1 MRVINA
7 LKIAINNF
15 GLVFKNLLYK
25 TIVFIIFATGVWL
38 TLKISL
44 KPFIENLQ
52 PVIQDIIEIIKGIV
66 RGGKE
71 VSATDSASLSA
82 HFDEFVQYL
91 KAHVGSIA
99 ATGIICVLIVYLY
112 RFVAGISDATLMIL
126 VDGHMSSLSHRKYLG
141 VMFENLKK
149 IAVYQLIDAV
159 LAIVYYAVV
168 CAIEY
173 FLVGYLIAYA
183 PAVVLFVAACV
194 LVFAATLYS
203 TCLSQVMTNMI
214 IGGMGV
220 KEAFAKGLFPQRK
233 YFWKMFA
240 AYLSVI
246 IAYVYLAVSSIIF
259 TFGVG
264 TVLVSSFCALMIV
277 AMRLVDYYIIHV
289 RKYFIDYDNIIIPKE
304 LRENDEQLLNKVD
317 I

>member
-25 TIVFIIFATGVWL
+25 TIVFIVFATGVWL

-52 PVIQDIIEIIKGIV
+52 PVIQDVIEIIKGIV
-66 RGGKE
+66 RGNNE
-71 VSATDSASLSA
+71 VLATDSASLNA
-82 HFDEFVQYL
+82 HFNEFVQYL

-149 IAVYQLIDAV
+149 IV
-159 LAIVYYAVV
+159 VYYSIVG
-168 CAIEY
+168 AIEY
-173 FLVGYLIAYA
+173 FLVGYLISYA
-183 PAVVLFVAACV
+183 TAVVLFVGACV

-220 KEAFAKGLFPQRK
+220 KAAFAKGLFPQRK

-246 IAYVYLAVSSIIF
+246 IAYVYLAVSSIVF

-289 RKYFIDYDNIIIPKE
+289 KKYFIDYDNIIIPKE

>member
-25 TIVFIIFATGVWL
+25 TIVFIVFATGVCL

-44 KPFIENLQ
+44 RPFIENLQ
-52 PVIQDIIEIIKGIV
+52 PVIQDIIEIVKSLV
-66 RGGKE
+66 RGGKD
-71 VSATDSASLSA
+71 VAATGSASLNT
-82 HFDEFVQYL
+82 HFGEFVQYL
-91 KAHVGSIA
+91 NDHLGSIA

-112 RFVAGISDATLMIL
+112 RFFAGISDATLMIL
-126 VDGHMSSLSHRKYLG
+126 VDGYMSSLSHRKYLG

-149 IAVYQLIDAV
+149 IVVYQLIDAV
-159 LAIVYYAVV
+159 LAIVYYALVFAV
-168 CAIEY
+168 EY
-173 FLVGYLIAYA
+173 FLVGYLISYA
-183 PAVVLFVAACV
+183 PAVVLFVGACV

-220 KEAFAKGLFPQRK
+220 KESFAKGLFPKRE

-246 IAYVYLAVSSIIF
+246 IVYVYLAVSSVIF

-264 TVLVSSFCALMIV
+264 TVLISSFCALMIV

-289 RKYFIDYDNIIIPKE
+289 KKYFIDYDNIIIPKE

>member
-1 MRVINA
+1 
-7 LKIAINNF
+7 
-15 GLVFKNLLYK
+15 
-25 TIVFIIFATGVWL
+25 
-38 TLKISL
+38 
-44 KPFIENLQ
+44 
-52 PVIQDIIEIIKGIV
+52 
-66 RGGKE
+66 
-71 VSATDSASLSA
+71 
-82 HFDEFVQYL
+82 
-91 KAHVGSIA
+91 
-99 ATGIICVLIVYLY
+99 
-112 RFVAGISDATLMIL
+112 
-126 VDGHMSSLSHRKYLG
+126 
-141 VMFENLKK
+141 MFENLKK
-149 IAVYQLIDAV
+149 IVVYQLIDAV
-159 LAIVYYAVV
+159 LAIVYYSIVG
-168 CAIEY
+168 AIEY
-173 FLVGYLIAYA
+173 FLVGYLISYA
-183 PAVVLFVAACV
+183 PAVVLFVGACV

-220 KEAFAKGLFPQRK
+220 KAAFAKGLFPQRK

-246 IAYVYLAVSSIIF
+246 IAYVYLAVSSIVF

-289 RKYFIDYDNIIIPKE
+289 KKYFIDYDNIIIPKE

>member
-7 LKIAINNF
+7 LKIAIGNF

-25 TIVFIIFATGVWL
+25 TIVFIVFATGVWL

-44 KPFIENLQ
+44 RPFIENLQ
-52 PVIQDIIEIIKGIV
+52 PVIQDVFGIIKSLFV
-66 RGGKE
+66 GGGE
-71 VSATDSASLSA
+71 VPATYSDSLSV
-82 HFDEFVQYL
+82 HFGEFVQYL
-91 KAHVGSIA
+91 KDHLGSIA
-99 ATGIICVLIVYLY
+99 ATGIICTLIVYLY
-112 RFVAGISDATLMIL
+112 RFFAGISDAALMIL
-126 VDGHMSSLSHRKYLG
+126 VDGHMSSLSHRRYLG
-141 VMFENLKK
+141 VMFENLRK

-159 LAIVYYAVV
+159 LAIVYYALVFVV
-168 CAIEY
+168 EY
-173 FLVGYLIAYA
+173 FLVGYLISLA
-183 PAVVLFVAACV
+183 PAVVLFVAVCV
-194 LVFAATLYS
+194 LVFAATLYC
-203 TCLSQVMTNMI
+203 TCLSQVMANMI
-214 IGGMGV
+214 VGGTGV
-220 KEAFAKGLFPQRK
+220 KESFAKGLFPKRK

-246 IAYVYLAVSSIIF
+246 IAYVYLAVSSAVF

-264 TVLVSSFCALMIV
+264 TVVISSFYALMRV

-289 RKYFIDYDNIIIPKE
+289 KKYFIDYDNIIIPKE

>member
-1 MRVINA
+1 M
-7 LKIAINNF
+7 L
-15 GLVFKNLLYK
+15 
-25 TIVFIIFATGVWL
+25 II
-38 TLKISL
+38 
-44 KPFIENLQ
+44 
-52 PVIQDIIEIIKGIV
+52 
-66 RGGKE
+66 
-71 VSATDSASLSA
+71 
-82 HFDEFVQYL
+82 
-91 KAHVGSIA
+91 
-99 ATGIICVLIVYLY
+99 YLY

-149 IAVYQLIDAV
+149 IVVYQLIDAV
-159 LAIVYYAVV
+159 LAIVYYSIV

-173 FLVGYLIAYA
+173 FLVGYLISYA
-183 PAVVLFVAACV
+183 PAVVLFVGACV

-220 KEAFAKGLFPQRK
+220 KAAFAKGLFPQRK

-246 IAYVYLAVSSIIF
+246 IAYVYLAVSSIVF

-264 TVLVSSFCALMIV
+264 TVLVSSFCSLMIV

-289 RKYFIDYDNIIIPKE
+289 KKYFIDYDNIIIPKE